1 MSTIKMKS
9 KSNFEARSIGLKSS
23 QGEGP
28 NWVLIVGG
36 ALLSTLSIR
45 LGFKLKQTFD
55 CKQKDDTIL
64 KGKLFLKGF
73 YSLLNFIICN
83 SFRCLKFRK

>member
-1 MSTIKMKS
+1 MKPRS
-9 KSNFEARSIGLKSS
+9 HSEARFQRMKSS

-45 LGFKLKQTFD
+45 LGFKMKQTLD
-55 CKQKDDTIL
+55 GKQKDNATL
-64 KGKLFLKGF
+64 KG
-73 YSLLNFIICN
+73 IDI
-83 SFRCLKFRK
+83 